1 VPATRRA
8 LRPAAPDPAAFAVAE
23 AGLAALAGLAP
34 SDVLRR
40 RLERSALLAPAIDSP
55 PDLASPGWAALLDV
69 VTVQETRLF
78 RAAPQ
83 LLALAALLPAL
94 PGGPLRLLSAGCA
107 SGEEA
112 WSLAILA
119 AAQGIE
125 AEVLGLDLC
134 RPALALAEAARYP
147 AGPPDALREVP
158 GAFLSW
164 FIQDAGWVLPRADG
178 LTRPVFRRANLLDLP
193 EETGRFGAIL
203 CRNVL
208 IYLLPAARD
217 AVLRGLVAR
226 LLPGGALLLG
236 PTDMP
241 GPGLP
246 LRAEPGA
253 HGIWRRL

>member
-1 VPATRRA
+1 VPAARRTA
-8 LRPAAPDPAAFAVAE
+8 LPPASRELAE
-23 AGLAALAGLAP
+23 AGLAKLAGLAP

-40 RLERSALLAPAIDSP
+40 RLERAAPLLDGLDSSPDID
-55 PDLASPGWAALLDV
+55 SPGWAALLDA
-69 VTVQETRLF
+69 VTVQETRLL

-83 LLALAALLPAL
+83 LLSLASLMPAL
-94 PGGPLRLLSAGCA
+94 PGRPLRLLSAGCA

-112 WSLAILA
+112 WSLSILA
-119 AAQGIE
+119 DSARVG

-134 RPALALAEAARYP
+134 RTALAAAEAGRYP

-158 GAFLSW
+158 AALQSRFARVGN
-164 FIQDAGWVLPRADG
+164 WVVPRADP
-178 LTRPVFRRANLLDLP
+178 RPAFRRANLLDLP
-193 EETGRFGAIL
+193 EDLGSFAAIL

-208 IYLLPAARD
+208 IYLLPEARA

-236 PTDMP
+236 PTDVP
-241 GPGLP
+241 APSLP
-246 LRAEPGA
+246 LAPEPGA